1 MNDQDNIQQPKP
13 MDNPFG
19 ITKEDVLK
27 VCADRLIGQIDESIN
42 DTVFSLVEEHIKKTV
57 QRQVHEAVSKALDA
71 ELQRILE
78 AKITPVD
85 MWGEPTGEATTIRDQ
100 LHKRAVNF
108 FSEKV
113 DSEGKP
119 TSYGGAPRYQRIYSE
134 LACAAFSKAV
144 KDNIET
150 IAAAVKTS
158 MRNTIWR
165 DLDDALNNTFK
176 VKIKQP

>member
-1 MNDQDNIQQPKP
+1 

-42 DTVFSLVEEHIKKTV
+42 DTVFSLVSSHINKTV
-57 QRQVHEAVSKALDA
+57 AIQVQDAISKALDA

-78 AKITPVD
+78 AKMTPVD
-85 MWGEPTGEATTIRDQ
+85 MWGEPTGEATTIRAQ

-113 DSEGKP
+113 DRDGKP
-119 TSYGGAPRYQRIYSE
+119 TSYGGAPRYQRIYAE
-134 LACAAFSKAV
+134 LANTAFSKAV
-144 KDNIET
+144 SDNIET

-158 MRNTIWR
+158 VRDTIWR
-165 DLDDALNNTFK
+165 DLDTALNNTFK